1 MGLSLSLALGSG
13 CLSRSWPLYLLIAGL
28 TLAWAGEGSLVKLSF
43 DFWSSF
49 YFCGTWPLSSFG
61 LRSELDGVALVRQM
75 CTPELCPAL
84 TREPELPL
92 SKLTLTSGLAESD
105 SSVGLGW
112 AFGKNNAPTP

>member
-1 MGLSLSLALGSG
+1 MELGL
-13 CLSRSWPLYLLIAGL
+13 CR
-28 TLAWAGEGSLVKLSF
+28 V
-43 DFWSSF
+43 
-49 YFCGTWPLSSFG
+49 FG
-61 LRSELDGVALVRQM
+61 LRSELDGVALVRQIS
-75 CTPELCPAL
+75 TPELCPAF